1 MMPLLA
7 LERLINVRRKTSLF
21 GCLQGKQF
29 VLFKETLERV
39 CETQT
44 RVNYPLSQVDTLHV
58 YSFFLMLMLSKSV
71 WAMSIST
78 GVASLLAAKIP
89 GEDHHMTFFALWCS
103 FFAARWIRRHLEMTS
118 WDKSWSS
125 LSRHDL
131 LLKSALKNQPKWLAK
146 DHPGYLWQWQLKSAL
161 LCSSLCPKQWFIIS
175 LFSRT

>member
-1 MMPLLA
+1 MSGGKPAFLA
-7 LERLINVRRKTSLF
+7 ACRGSSLSCLKKLWRGCVRHKPEWITPSHKL
-21 GCLQGKQF
+21 
-29 VLFKETLERV
+29 T
-39 CETQT
+39 T
-44 RVNYPLSQVDTLHV
+44 Y
-58 YSFFLMLMLSKSV
+58 
-71 WAMSIST
+71 MSIVFSLWASPLGLLLSWLLRFLGRIT
-78 GVASLLAAKIP
+78 TWHFLHCDVA
-89 GEDHHMTFFALWCS
+89 

-125 LSRHDL
+125 VSRHDL